1 MRVCCRCMSKQLK
14 LGIYAIVVTY
24 MVVLGSFILNDV
36 DELKV
41 REHDDNQKD
50 NELALEAI
58 TWR

>member
-1 MRVCCRCMSKQLK
+1 MSKQLK